1 MNCTKQ
7 KKKKFNNSIH
17 NNKSGLY
24 LTKFPSFLLSI
35 ETSFCSSSPS
45 RSLSRIRL
53 FATLWTIAQQASLS
67 MGFPKQEYWSGLPFS
82 SPGDLPDPGI
92 KPRSPAGS
100 LLHCRQIF
108 FFYQLSHQGRLRQIQ
123 LISVIQL

>member
-67 MGFPKQEYWSGLPFS
+67 MGFPKQEYWSGLPCTS
-82 SPGDLPDPGI
+82 SWNLPQP
-92 KPRSPAGS
+92 KTEPMSPALQVDSLPAEPSGS
-100 LLHCRQIF
+100 PHA
-108 FFYQLSHQGRLRQIQ
+108 QL
-123 LISVIQL
+123 